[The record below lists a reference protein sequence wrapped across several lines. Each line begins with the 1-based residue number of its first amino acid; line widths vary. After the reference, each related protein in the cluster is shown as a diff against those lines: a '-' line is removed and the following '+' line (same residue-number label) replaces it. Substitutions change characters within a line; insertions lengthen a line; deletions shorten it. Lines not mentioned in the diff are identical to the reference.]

1 MLTDRKIAN
10 SKSQDK
16 RYEIADEND
25 HGRGTLL
32 VRVSPT
38 GGKTFVFRYY
48 LRGKVKRLTLGE
60 YGDRPT
66 QLTLAQAR
74 AKAAEAVAKL
84 EQGVDP
90 AQEEAQKKS
99 EAASAPTVANLAHEY
114 IEKWAKV
121 RKRSW
126 KEDERILRRDVL
138 PVWGERR
145 AHDISR
151 RDVVLLLDG
160 IVDRG
165 AQIAANRTLALV
177 RKMFNFGV
185 SRSILELNPC
195 FGVQAPS
202 REHQK
207 DRVLSDDEIVQ
218 FWRGLEATSMSHIT
232 KLSLRFLLVT
242 GQRLGEVTQITRDQV
257 EGSWWTIPA
266 SVAKNGRAHRVPLS
280 PLAQSILEEA
290 GILSGHQFFFASP
303 RAAGNDRDRAMSP
316 TALSHALRKNL
327 DSLNLMPFTP
337 HDLRRT
343 AATHIGMLGF
353 NRLVISKILNHVE
366 GGVTAVYDRHTYDG
380 EKLEALNAWAA
391 KLESQLMISR
401 A

>member
-1 MLTDRKIAN
+1 MLTDRKIA
-10 SKSQDK
+10 SAKSQDK
-16 RYEIADEND
+16 RYEITDEND

-32 VRVSPT
+32 VRVAPT

-48 LRGKVKRLTLGE
+48 LQGKVKRLTLGE
-60 YGDRPT
+60 YGNQSS

-84 EQGVDP
+84 EQGIDP
-90 AQEEAQKKS
+90 AKDEIQKKV
-99 EAASAPTVANLAHEY
+99 AATSVPTVTDLAFEY
-114 IEKWAKV
+114 LEKWAKA

-138 PVWGERR
+138 PVWGEKGVI
-145 AHDISR
+145 DISR

-165 AQIAANRTLALV
+165 AQIAANRTLALI

-195 FGVQAPS
+195 AGVQAPS

-207 DRVLSDDEIVQ
+207 DRVLSDEEIVQ
-218 FWRGLEATSMSHIT
+218 FWQGLETASMFLVT
-232 KLSLRFLLVT
+232 KLALRFMLVT
-242 GQRLGEVTQITRDQV
+242 GQRLGEVTQITHDQID
-257 EGSWWTIPA
+257 GSWWTIPA
-266 SVAKNGRAHRVPLS
+266 SIAKNGRAHRVPLS
-280 PLAQSILEEA
+280 PLAQSILQEA
-290 GILSGHQFFFASP
+290 LIFSGRRYIFSSP
-303 RAAGNDRDRAMSP
+303 KVSNEKDRPMSP

-327 DSLNLMPFTP
+327 DSMNLTSFTP

-353 NRLVISKILNHVE
+353 NRLIISKILNHVE
-366 GGVTAVYDRHTYDG
+366 GGVTAVYDRHSYDVEKQG
-380 EKLEALNAWAA
+380 ALNSWANKLEGL
-391 KLESQLMISR
+391 LRVDR

>member
-32 VRVSPT
+32 VRVAPT
-38 GGKTFVFRYY
+38 GCKTFVFRYY
-48 LRGKVKRLTLGE
+48 LQGKVKRLTLGE
-60 YGDRPT
+60 YGDQPS

-74 AKAAEAVAKL
+74 TKAAEAVAKL

-90 AQEEAQKKS
+90 AKEEAQKKS
-99 EAASAPTVANLAHEY
+99 DTASAPTVANLAHEY

-232 KLSLRFLLVT
+232 KLSLRFMLVT

-280 PLAQSILEEA
+280 PLAQSILKEA